1 MSLISLGLVVFLC
14 NLAPLLAPPTW
25 SVIVFFL
32 ITRNLNPAASVLV
45 AAICAGTGRYF
56 LAVSTRALRNF
67 IPERARKNLFDAG
80 IVFDE
85 NRNRRY
91 GLIALFILSPLPSAQ
106 LFEAAGLMHMNL
118 KRLTLAFFSG
128 RIFTYSFYAA
138 GASTLKTTDFGKVI
152 TNALHSPY
160 AIALEIGSVLLIWL
174 IAKIDW
180 KRFIKPA
187 SL

>member
-45 AAICAGTGRYF
+45 AAIGAGTGRYF

-138 GASTLKTTDFGKVI
+138 GAYTLKTTDFGKVI